1 MPRAYPDEFR
11 VRAVSLIRAGQTVK
25 KTASDLDVS
34 CAILHR
40 WAKQDKIDRGE
51 IPVVPIAESRELRKA
66 RKRIREL
73 ENEVEI
79 LRRTHEMLGSQAR
92 HPKGFTR

>member
-11 VRAVSLIRAGQTVK
+11 VRAVSLIRAGQTVR

-40 WAKQDKIDRGE
+40 WVKQDKIDRGE
-51 IPVVPIAESRELRKA
+51 IPADHLQHVANELNERPRKA
-66 RKRIREL
+66 LDWDTPAERL
-73 ENEVEI
+73 YALLQEN
-79 LRRTHEMLGSQAR
+79 
-92 HPKGFTR
+92 K